1 MAKRKKKR
9 DLNRFRLLA
18 AAIVAVLFFVSILG
32 YYLYKLGFS
41 SGYEAADRKNAIVLQ
56 KIRDKERE
64 SLRKLL
70 AQKQSQPSEILDLN
84 VSQKVAREK
93 NVTKP
98 KPKPKPTIA
107 KQHKTKPKKVVLTG
121 KKPKL
126 AIIIDDVAFGYQV
139 RAIQNLRM
147 PINISFFPANKRHP
161 NTPRYAKRLRHYMIH
176 LPMEAVHYPRPEPNT
191 LLTTSSDAFL
201 ERVIAKIRRDFP
213 RARFVNNHTGSKFT
227 ADYEAMLRLVPILQK
242 YRFHFVDSR
251 TTSDTKVKEALALYG
266 EPYIHRDIFLDNK
279 QDVDYIKKQLEKAV
293 RIAKRRGFAIAIG
306 HPHPATIKAIAQ
318 SQGILKEVR
327 LIYLDELRFRSR

>member
-18 AAIVAVLFFVSILG
+18 AAIVAVLFFISVLG
-32 YYLYKLGFS
+32 YFLYKLGFS
-41 SGYEAADRKNAIVLQ
+41 SGYDAANKKNAVVLE
-56 KIRDKERE
+56 KIRAKEQE
-64 SLRKLL
+64 ALRRLL
-70 AQKQSQPSEILDLN
+70 AQKQTQPSEILDLN
-84 VSQKVAREK
+84 ASQKLKHEK

-98 KPKPKPTIA
+98 KPKPPIA
-107 KQHKTKPKKVVLTG
+107 KQHNKRPQKVVLTG

-139 RAIQNLRM
+139 RAIQNLHM

-201 ERVIAKIRRDFP
+201 ERIIAKIRRDFP
-213 RARFVNNHTGSKFT
+213 RAHFINNHTGSKFT
-227 ADYEAMLRLVPILQK
+227 ADYDAMLRLVPILQK

-251 TTSDTKVKEALALYG
+251 TTADSKVKEALALYG

-279 QDVDYIKKQLEKAV
+279 QDVEYIKKQLAKAI
-293 RIAKRRGFAIAIG
+293 RIAKRKGFAIAIG
-306 HPHPATIKAIAQ
+306 HPHPITLKALAE
-318 SQGILKEVR
+318 SKGVLKQVH

>member
-18 AAIVAVLFFVSILG
+18 AAIVAVLFFISVLG
-32 YYLYKLGFS
+32 YFLYKLGFS
-41 SGYEAADRKNAIVLQ
+41 SGYDAANKKNAVVLE
-56 KIRDKERE
+56 KIRAKEQE
-64 SLRKLL
+64 ALRRLL
-70 AQKQSQPSEILDLN
+70 AQKQTQPSEILDLSA
-84 VSQKVAREK
+84 SQKLKHEK

-98 KPKPKPTIA
+98 KPKPPIA
-107 KQHKTKPKKVVLTG
+107 KQHNKRPQKVVLTG

-201 ERVIAKIRRDFP
+201 ERIIAKIRRDFP
-213 RARFVNNHTGSKFT
+213 RAHFINNHTGSKFT
-227 ADYEAMLRLVPILQK
+227 ADYDAMLRLVPILQK

-251 TTSDTKVKEALALYG
+251 TTPDSKVKEALALYG

-279 QDVDYIKKQLEKAV
+279 QDVEYIKKQLAKAI
-293 RIAKRRGFAIAIG
+293 RIAKRKGFAIAIG
-306 HPHPATIKAIAQ
+306 HPHPTTLKALAE
-318 SQGILKEVR
+318 SKGVLKQVH